1 MLFWGR
7 DRLSRKELLESS
19 DEVDAD
25 VFELLE
31 PITDVVMV
39 AGADLLLRT
48 IYYDDWSK
56 GLLKVELISSPF

>member
-31 PITDVVMV
+31 PITDVVVV

-48 IYYDDWSK
+48 IFHDYWSK
-56 GLLKVELISSPF
+56 GLRKVELISSPF

>member
-31 PITDVVMV
+31 PITDVVVV

-56 GLLKVELISSPF
+56 GLRKVELISSPF

>member
-56 GLLKVELISSPF
+56 GLRKVELISSPF